1 MANYHIAKDHSI
13 QGIGSTVYYQG
24 DNKWTTVYA
33 DRKKWT
39 NRSKATGELYSF
51 GGTVITE

>member
-1 MANYHIAKDHSI
+1 MANYHIAKNHSI

-24 DNKWTTVYA
+24 ENSWTTVYA

-39 NRSKATGELYSF
+39 NKSKATAELYSF
-51 GGTVITE
+51 GGAVVTE